1 MYQGL
6 LKTERYTHQQTD
18 QYHSSSWSP
27 DHACFGKWYTPT
39 EWKTELGLDKE
50 RKPQVICVDG
60 AGNFRFGP
68 FNKKKGAEDNLRQFK
83 HLYNNVEWQ

>member
-1 MYQGL
+1 MLTYFLCITWSGL
-6 LKTERYTHQQTD
+6 D
-18 QYHSSSWSP
+18 INVGDI

-39 EWKTELGLDKE
+39 EWKTELELDKE
-50 RKPQVICVDG
+50 RKPQVICVDE